1 MTRHFLESLWNGN
14 LEIPEAWTTPDKV
27 NMAQWRF
34 LSGHV
39 IVKLL
44 QYTKASWV
52 RWHVPT
58 IPVLGGQQQGDYNF
72 GQGLGSTTKSHL
84 KIN

>member
-1 MTRHFLESLWNGN
+1 MEWKPGDSRSL
-14 LEIPEAWTTPDKV
+14 AKV

-34 LSGHV
+34 LPGHV
-39 IVKLL
+39 IAKLL

-58 IPVLGGQQQGDYNF
+58 IPVLGWAAARRLQLWTRLRLYN
-72 GQGLGSTTKSHL
+72 
-84 KIN
+84 KIPSEN

>member
-1 MTRHFLESLWNGN
+1 MTRHFLESLWNGS

-58 IPVLGGQQQGDYNF
+58 IPVLGWAAARRLQLWTRLRLYN
-72 GQGLGSTTKSHL
+72 
-84 KIN
+84 KIPSEN